1 MVQRGLGIGMF
12 FEFARQVL
20 WLSCSREGAC
30 ACRPVQCATD
40 SLPCGRGG
48 VRGDPEGGALNPPS
62 SCQPPV
68 TFALVAWGGFFLVL
82 PPMAIGLI
90 ELVRRGV
97 RGDPEGGALRIHLAL
112 ASRPMIMA
120 AGKEDWQ

>member
-1 MVQRGLGIGMF
+1 MVQRGFGIGMF

-30 ACRPVQCATD
+30 ACPPVQCATV
-40 SLPCGRGG
+40 SLPCGGGG

-62 SCQPPV
+62 SCEPPV
-68 TFALVAWGGFFLVL
+68 T
-82 PPMAIGLI
+82 IGLI
-90 ELVRRGV
+90 ELVRWGV

-112 ASRPMIMA
+112 ASRPMKIG